1 MTAARVMCGATSLS
15 SSSHFPLKPYSIV
28 VNPVALPPGRAK
40 LATKPAL
47 TGSITCTNTIGM
59 VRVIRCKGSYAAAG
73 GARIMSGASATN
85 SAAYLAM
92 ALVCATPTIVD
103 PDVAARSPP
112 ASWQTLCERGNT
124 SVPFRIISS

>member
-1 MTAARVMCGATSLS
+1 MTAARVMRGATSLS
-15 SSSHFPLKPYSIV
+15 SSSHFPLKPYSIM

-59 VRVIRCKGSYAAAG
+59 VRVIRCKAATLLLVA
-73 GARIMSGASATN
+73 ARITSGASATN

-92 ALVCATPTIVD
+92 ASAP
-103 PDVAARSPP
+103 APP
-112 ASWQTLCERGNT
+112 QR
-124 SVPFRIISS
+124 